1 MVSSLGSILGALVI
15 QHFKLGKKNMEAFIT
30 LCFLGAGIFRLLV
43 PLTVKTSVIFALISS
58 AISSLWITMMNIDFE
73 TLVQTSFSSAI
84 LGRIDTIND
93 SILSLMIPLGTFG
106 GSWIIEKFGSIS
118 TQYVYGVAL
127 LVSAIYYFGVT
138 RYRKRLK

>member
-1 MVSSLGSILGALVI
+1 
-15 QHFKLGKKNMEAFIT
+15 MEAFIT

-138 RYRKRLK
+138 RYRKN